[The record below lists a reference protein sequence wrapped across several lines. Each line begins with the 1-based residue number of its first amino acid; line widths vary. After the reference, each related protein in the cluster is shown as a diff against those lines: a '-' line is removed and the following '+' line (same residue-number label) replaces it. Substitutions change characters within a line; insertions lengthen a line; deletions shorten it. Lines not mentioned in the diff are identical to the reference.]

1 MSTPLARSSAPRR
14 GCVSLDSSPSDENE
28 ASAIAPATS
37 TAERCRGGARHK
49 TRSFPSIRARATLVA
64 SALARRAPIVCRSV
78 DNEPRPDDPEDPPAF
93 LTHVPRISRESS
105 AKLAPLSALVRQHNN
120 CTAGCAGGCSHHRT
134 QQLNC
139 FISGP
144 DTHVRIALYHSTR
157 LMTTR
162 PPRLPPRLSISQL
175 LVLLHTRSRSICTY
189 APDPP
194 CTFP

>member
-1 MSTPLARSSAPRR
+1 MTRVRAMKTRRRRSRPRRPRPRDVAAGRATRLALSLRYARARRSWLPRSLAARLSSAGRSTTNHVRTTRKTPLHFSPMCRESPGNHQQNSRLSLLSS
-14 GCVSLDSSPSDENE
+14 DNT
-28 ASAIAPATS
+28 I
-37 TAERCRGGARHK
+37 
-49 TRSFPSIRARATLVA
+49 I
-64 SALARRAPIVCRSV
+64 ARRA
-78 DNEPRPDDPEDPPAF
+78 
-93 LTHVPRISRESS
+93 
-105 AKLAPLSALVRQHNN
+105 
-120 CTAGCAGGCSHHRT
+120 AGGCSHHRT

>member
-1 MSTPLARSSAPRR
+1 MTRVRAMKTRRRRSRPRRPRPRDVAAGRATRLALSLRYARARRSWLPRSLAARLSSAGRSTTNHVRTTRKTPLHF
-14 GCVSLDSSPSDENE
+14 SPMY
-28 ASAIAPATS
+28 
-37 TAERCRGGARHK
+37 
-49 TRSFPSIRARATLVA
+49 
-64 SALARRAPIVCRSV
+64 
-78 DNEPRPDDPEDPPAF
+78 
-93 LTHVPRISRESS
+93 VPRISRES
-105 AKLAPLSALVRQHNN
+105 AAQQIKLAPLSALVRQHNN

-139 FISGP
+139 FISEP